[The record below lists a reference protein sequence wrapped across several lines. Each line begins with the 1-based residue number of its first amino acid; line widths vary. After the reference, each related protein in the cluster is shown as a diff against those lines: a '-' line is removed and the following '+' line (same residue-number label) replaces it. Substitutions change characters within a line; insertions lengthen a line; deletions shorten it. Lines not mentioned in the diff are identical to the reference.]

1 MAYGIEF
8 YGANG
13 QLIFDSG
20 FNSGSTQTLNPYA
33 YDSQNN
39 LVSGFNST
47 SSAISYAS
55 DDLLFVNAS
64 GDLYGNVTYPSS
76 GGKVFTPAQSVNYF
90 IAKKTSSVSNL
101 SGSGSYG
108 LEILDSSGNITF
120 STRRANSSINI
131 SAIFDDRSVTDN
143 TSLYNS
149 NPGSSV
155 YVSVGHMFYSSGSG
169 TWGCYNFSSSG
180 IAFDSYIN
188 LGIFGS
194 ASIPNMGSLL
204 VASLRS

>member
-1 MAYGIEF
+1 MAYGVYF

-20 FNSGSTQTLNPYA
+20 FNSGSTQTLNPY
-33 YDSQNN
+33 YYSGST
-39 LVSGFNST
+39 LVSGTSST

-64 GDLYGNVTYPSS
+64 GNLYGNVTYPSS
-76 GGKVFTPAQSVNYF
+76 GGKTFTPAQSVNYF
-90 IAKKTSSVSNL
+90 IAKKTSSASNL
-101 SGSGSYG
+101 SGSGTYG
-108 LEILDSSGNITF
+108 LEIFDSSGTVTF

-131 SAIFDDRSVTDN
+131 SAIFDDRAATHNS
-143 TSLYNS
+143 SLYSS

-155 YVSVGHMFYSSGSG
+155 YVSVGHMYYSAGSG
-169 TWGCYNFSSSG
+169 TWGCYTFSSSG
-180 IAFDSYIN
+180 ITFNSYIN